1 MLKVVALI
9 ALAGAALPEAATAA
23 PAWRV
28 QQAERHC
35 DELLRRAR
43 RELATQCREQPDAV
57 ALTLGNELAA
67 AIEQASDALLTLG
80 WGLRERTM
88 QRMGV
93 AAA

>member
-1 MLKVVALI
+1 MK
-9 ALAGAALPEAATAA
+9 TNM
-23 PAWRV
+23 
-28 QQAERHC
+28 
-35 DELLRRAR
+35 LRRAR

>member
-1 MLKVVALI
+1 M
-9 ALAGAALPEAATAA
+9 
-23 PAWRV
+23 
-28 QQAERHC
+28 
-35 DELLRRAR
+35 
-43 RELATQCREQPDAV
+43 